1 MRRVSCVSPL
11 LHHAVLSP
19 WLRCFFC
26 ARNRRNCVE
35 GRTRLAIGGV
45 ATFAASVAVVCAVAM
60 TTSVALADSAGAP
73 AGARSVI
80 VPAAAAMPSV
90 VPTPTTSALRPAA
103 RTYADLPETVPAPAP
118 EDVASPVGAHP
129 SVGEPSAA
137 SEDQLIAQIEQ
148 SGSLDAAYAWAQQQG
163 WQPARVD
170 AWITRREADVAEKGA
185 KDAPESHLG
194 SDESTAGNRIA
205 SPPPAETGTTS
216 GRDLSGSSSGTKR
229 EQSRVPPG

>member
-1 MRRVSCVSPL
+1 MRISASA
-11 LHHAVLSP
+11 HAVLSR
-19 WLRCFFC
+19 WWRCVFR

-60 TTSVALADSAGAP
+60 TTSSALADSAGAA

-80 VPAAAAMPSV
+80 VPVSAAATASV
-90 VPTPTTSALRPAA
+90 VPTPATSAPGPAA
-103 RTYADLPETVPAPAP
+103 RTPADQPETVPAPAP
-118 EDVASPVGAHP
+118 EDIASPLGANA
-129 SVGEPSAA
+129 SAGEASAA
-137 SEDQLIAQIEQ
+137 PEDQLIAEIEQ
-148 SGSLDAAYAWAQQQG
+148 SGSLDAAYAWAQQRG

-170 AWITRREADVAEKGA
+170 AWIARLEAKVAEKGA
-185 KDAPESHLG
+185 KDAAGSHLS
-194 SDESTAGNRIA
+194 SDESAAGNHIA
-205 SPPPAETGTTS
+205 PLLPAETGTTS